1 MKVKIKHNGN
11 VIAENIL
18 IASDPASQLVGL
30 MFRESPPQNSN
41 GLLLDPCRSIHTC
54 FMKYDLD
61 IIFLN
66 KKNKVVKVIRN
77 MKPWRMTWI
86 YFTAKKTLELRGGK
100 FPMTVK
106 EGDILEIEHV

>member
-1 MKVKIKHNGN
+1 MKVNVKHNGQL
-11 VIAENIL
+11 IAENIL
-18 IASDPASQLVGL
+18 LATDPVSQLVGL
-30 MFRESPPQNSN
+30 MFRPQPPQKSN

-66 KKNKVVKVIRN
+66 KHNKIVKVIRN

-86 YFTAKKTLELRGGK
+86 YFTARKTLELRGGE
-100 FPMTVK
+100 FPRTLK
-106 EGDILEIEHV
+106 EGDTLEFVDV